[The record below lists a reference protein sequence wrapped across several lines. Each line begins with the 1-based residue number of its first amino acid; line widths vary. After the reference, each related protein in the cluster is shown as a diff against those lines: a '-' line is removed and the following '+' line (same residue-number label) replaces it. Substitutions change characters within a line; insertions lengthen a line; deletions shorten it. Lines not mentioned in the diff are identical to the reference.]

1 MDLQIKPLTL
11 DLSKLDGLS
20 QKLVASHHENNYAG
34 AVKRLG
40 AIRLRL
46 SELNWSNAPAFVING
61 LKREELVAAN
71 SAYLH
76 ELYFDAL
83 GGDGVLPSSGFS
95 VALTRDFGS
104 VDRWRAEFTALA
116 KAMGGGSGWAIL
128 AWSSREG
135 RLINH
140 WAADHTHLLAGA
152 TPVLALDMYEHAYHI
167 DFGARAA
174 AYVDAFM
181 KNICWDAVYRH
192 YGAAVAG
199 DTVPLG
205 VDGGIGI
212 GIAALDNETQRVID
226 VRRAEDFAAADDMLA
241 GATWRDPAHV
251 DQWSSEIDAAK
262 PVFVYCLKGLDIGRS
277 TALSLRARGFDAH
290 YLTGGIQAWKAAGK
304 PVQPKGASS

>member
-1 MDLQIKPLTL
+1 MDLQMKPLTL

-20 QKLVASHHENNYAG
+20 QKLIASHHENNYAG
-34 AVKRLG
+34 AVKRLA
-40 AIRLRL
+40 AIRKQLA
-46 SELNWSNAPAFVING
+46 ELDWSGAPVFVING

-116 KAMGGGSGWAIL
+116 KAMGGGAGWAIL

-135 RLINH
+135 RLVNH
-140 WAADHTHLLAGA
+140 WAADHTNLLAGA
-152 TPVLALDMYEHAYHI
+152 TPVLALDMYEHSYHM
-167 DFGARAA
+167 DFGAKAA

-181 KNICWDAVYRH
+181 KNIRWDAVYRR

-199 DTVPLG
+199 DAVQLG
-205 VDGGIGI
+205 V
-212 GIAALDNETQRVID
+212 GIAAFDNDTQRVID
-226 VRRAEDFAAADDMLA
+226 VRRAEDFAA
-241 GATWRDPAHV
+241 
-251 DQWSSEIDAAK
+251 
-262 PVFVYCLKGLDIGRS
+262 
-277 TALSLRARGFDAH
+277 
-290 YLTGGIQAWKAAGK
+290 GK
-304 PVQPKGASS
+304 PLQPKGAAS

>member
-1 MDLQIKPLTL
+1 MDLQMKPLTL
-11 DLSKLDGLS
+11 DLNKLDGLS
-20 QKLVASHHENNYAG
+20 QKLIASHHENNYAG
-34 AVKRLG
+34 AVKRLA
-40 AIRLRL
+40 AIRKQL
-46 SELNWSNAPAFVING
+46 SELDWSSAPVFVING

-83 GGDGVLPSSGFS
+83 GGGGVLPSNGFS

-140 WAADHTHLLAGA
+140 WAACHTHLLAGA
-152 TPVLALDMYEHAYHI
+152 TPVLTLDMYEHSYHM
-167 DFGARAA
+167 DFGAKAA

-181 KNICWDAVYRH
+181 RNIRWDAVYRR

-199 DTVPLG
+199 DAVPLG
-205 VDGGIGI
+205 VGIT
-212 GIAALDNETQRVID
+212 ALDNETQRVID
-226 VRRAEDFAAADDMLA
+226 VRRAEDFAAAGDMVA
-241 GATWRDPAHV
+241 GATWCDPAQV
-251 DQWSSEIDAAK
+251 DQWSSEIDATE
-262 PVFVYCLKGLDIGRS
+262 PVLVYCLKGLDIGRS
-277 TALSLRARGFDAH
+277 TALALRARGFDVR
-290 YLTGGIQAWKAAGK
+290 YLTGGIEAWKAAGK
-304 PVQPKGASS
+304 PLQPKGASS

>member
-1 MDLQIKPLTL
+1 MDLQMKPLTL

-20 QKLVASHHENNYAG
+20 QKLIASHYEKNYAG

-40 AIRLRL
+40 AIRRQLG
-46 SELNWSNAPAFVING
+46 ELDWSSAPVFVING

-83 GGDGVLPSSGFS
+83 GGDGVLPSNGFS

-104 VDRWRAEFTALA
+104 VERWRAEFTALA

-135 RLINH
+135 RLVNH
-140 WAADHTHLLAGA
+140 WAADHTQLLASA
-152 TPVLALDMYEHAYHI
+152 TTVLALDMYEHSYHM
-167 DFGARAA
+167 DFGAKAA

-181 KNICWDAVYRH
+181 KNIRWDAVYRR

-199 DTVPLG
+199 DAVPLG
-205 VDGGIGI
+205 V
-212 GIAALDNETQRVID
+212 GIAALDNEARRVID
-226 VRRAEDFAAADDMLA
+226 VRRAEDFAAAGEMLA
-241 GATWRDPAHV
+241 GATWHDPAQV
-251 DQWSSEIDAAK
+251 DQWSGEIDAAK

-277 TALSLRARGFDAH
+277 TALSLRARGFDVH
-290 YLTGGIQAWKAAGK
+290 YLTGGIEAWKAAGK
-304 PVQPKGASS
+304 PLQPKVVAP

>member
-1 MDLQIKPLTL
+1 MDLQMKPLTL
-11 DLSKLDGLS
+11 GLSKLDGLS
-20 QKLVASHHENNYAG
+20 PKLIASHHENNYAG
-34 AVKRLG
+34 AVKRLR
-40 AIRLRL
+40 AIRKQLE
-46 SELNWSNAPAFVING
+46 ELDWSSAPVFVING

-95 VALTRDFGS
+95 VALSRVFGS
-104 VDRWRAEFTALA
+104 VDRWRTEFTSLA

-152 TPVLALDMYEHAYHI
+152 TTVLALDMYEHSYHM
-167 DFGARAA
+167 DFGAKAA

-181 KNICWDAVYRH
+181 KNIRWDAVYRR

-199 DTVPLG
+199 DAVALG
-205 VDGGIGI
+205 VGTV
-212 GIAALDNETQRVID
+212 ALDNEAQRVID
-226 VRRAEDFAAADDMLA
+226 VRREEDFAAAGDMLA
-241 GATWRDPAHV
+241 GATWHDPAQV
-251 DQWSSEIDAAK
+251 DQWSSEIDATK

-277 TALSLRARGFDAH
+277 TALSLRARGFDVR
-290 YLTGGIQAWKAAGK
+290 YLVGGIEAWKADGR
-304 PVQPKGASS
+304 PLQPKGTTS

>member
-40 AIRLRL
+40 AIRKQLG
-46 SELNWSNAPAFVING
+46 ELDWSSAPAFVING

-104 VDRWRAEFTALA
+104 VDRWQTEFTALA

-140 WAADHTHLLAGA
+140 WAADHTHQLAGS
-152 TPVLALDMYEHAYHI
+152 TPVLVLDMYEHAYHI
-167 DFGARAA
+167 DFGAKAA

-181 KNICWDAVYRH
+181 KNIRWDAVYRR

-199 DTVPLG
+199 DALPLG
-205 VDGGIGI
+205 VGIS
-212 GIAALDNETQRVID
+212 ALENESQRFID
-226 VRRAEDFAAADDMLA
+226 VRRAEDFAAAGDMLA
-241 GATWRDPAHV
+241 GATWHDPAQV
-251 DQWSSEIDAAK
+251 DQWSREIEATK

-277 TALSLRARGFDAH
+277 TALSLRARGFDVR
-290 YLTGGIQAWKAAGK
+290 YLTGGIEAWKAAGK
-304 PVQPKGASS
+304 PLQPKGAMS

>member
-1 MDLQIKPLTL
+1 MDLQMKPLTL
-11 DLSKLDGLS
+11 DLNKLDGLS
-20 QKLVASHHENNYAG
+20 QKLIASHHENNYAG
-34 AVKRLG
+34 AVKRLA
-40 AIRLRL
+40 AIRRQLG
-46 SELNWSNAPAFVING
+46 ELDWSSAPVFVING

-83 GGDGVLPSSGFS
+83 GGGGVLPSNGFS

-140 WAADHTHLLAGA
+140 WAACHTHLLAGA
-152 TPVLALDMYEHAYHI
+152 TPVLTLDMYEHSYHM
-167 DFGARAA
+167 DFGAKAA

-181 KNICWDAVYRH
+181 RNIRWDAVYRR

-199 DTVPLG
+199 DAVPLG
-205 VDGGIGI
+205 VGIT
-212 GIAALDNETQRVID
+212 ALDNETQRVID
-226 VRRAEDFAAADDMLA
+226 VRRAEDFAAAGDMVA
-241 GATWRDPAHV
+241 GATWCDPAQV
-251 DQWSSEIDAAK
+251 DQWSSEIDATE
-262 PVFVYCLKGLDIGRS
+262 PVLVYCLKGLDIGRS
-277 TALSLRARGFDAH
+277 TALALRARGFDVR
-290 YLTGGIQAWKAAGK
+290 YLTGGIEAWKAAGK
-304 PVQPKGASS
+304 PLQPKGASS